1 MIVLDTSVLLQ
12 KLLII
17 YQYIMS
23 DKIIDLLIQ
32 TGIVGSIS
40 GIIGVII
47 GVILQYCLSKKQR
60 VFETKL
66 EIFRRVYKQLYYFVL
81 MNQEE
86 IELLPDSQS
95 GIDTMEVAKSSG
107 LDLKSDLGDLLYYV
121 DGDLEKEIG
130 ELIYKI
136 YQEFA
141 VIGKHDIDAIVDI
154 MNRLK
159 NFS

>member
-1 MIVLDTSVLLQ
+1 MN
-12 KLLII
+12 
-17 YQYIMS
+17 
-23 DKIIDLLIQ
+23 
-32 TGIVGSIS
+32 
-40 GIIGVII
+40 
-47 GVILQYCLSKKQR
+47 CLSKKQR